1 MHYSSNVKKKK
12 LLLFYVTFTLVKIFF
27 IFSSFSISARCSSRL
42 TLHFSTLRVLHSD
55 FSSSSALPHSPA
67 QCWPCQSFFSLS
79 FFFPFLPPLNHSKS
93 FLSQTS
99 LSKLNHN
106 LKTNQIKTIK
116 KKKKDHKFDPS
127 ESESES
133 ESEREKERES

>member
-1 MHYSSNVKKKK
+1 MLHLHWSKYFLFSPSFPFLHVAP
-12 LLLFYVTFTLVKIFF
+12 LASLFTSLLFVSCTQIFPLPPPCLTHPPNADLVNL
-27 IFSSFSISARCSSRL
+27 SSPF
-42 TLHFSTLRVLHSD
+42 H
-55 FSSSSALPHSPA
+55 
-67 QCWPCQSFFSLS
+67 

>member
-1 MHYSSNVKKKK
+1 MHYSSNVKKKNIIILCYIYTGQNIFYFLILFHFCT
-12 LLLFYVTFTLVKIFF
+12 LLLSPHSSLLYSSCLALRFFLFLRLASLTRPMLTLSIFLLPFIFF
-27 IFSSFSISARCSSRL
+27 S
-42 TLHFSTLRVLHSD
+42 
-55 FSSSSALPHSPA
+55 
-67 QCWPCQSFFSLS
+67 
-79 FFFPFLPPLNHSKS
+79 FLPPLNHSKS

-127 ESESES
+127 ESESE
-133 ESEREKERES
+133 REKERES